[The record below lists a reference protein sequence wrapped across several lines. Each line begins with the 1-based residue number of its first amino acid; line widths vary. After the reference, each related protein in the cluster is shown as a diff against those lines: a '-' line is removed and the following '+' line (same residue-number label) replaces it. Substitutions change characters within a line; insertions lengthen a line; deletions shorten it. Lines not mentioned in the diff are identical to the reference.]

1 MDTSTLDF
9 NTLTLLVAIMGST
22 LTIITLM
29 FRQFKHFDGK
39 LDALNTRVGR
49 VETTIAPIDARFDG
63 VDARF
68 DGVDA
73 RFDGVDA
80 RFDGVDARFD
90 ALEARFDKLEAR
102 FDTMA
107 SDVSDA
113 RERLARIEGHLMAP
127 EGFTLRTPQPPAA
140 EDPEPGHR
148 ETG

>member
-1 MDTSTLDF
+1 MDTGTLDF

-49 VETTIAPIDARFDG
+49 VETTIAPIDARFG
-63 VDARF
+63 
-68 DGVDA
+68 
-73 RFDGVDA
+73 GVDA